1 MPCCVDASAPGQATL
16 DYLDRANLFL
26 IPLDTERRWYR
37 YHHLFADLLRQRL
50 HQRSASSPGDAVGDV
65 TDLHR
70 RASVWYEANG
80 LDLEAFHHAAAAHDI
95 ARAEHL
101 IEGAGMPLYF
111 RGARA
116 PVLTW
121 LQSLPETVLDARPAL
136 WVAYVTLLTFAG
148 NQTVAPNLQAAE
160 AALATAEP
168 GDRTQNRRGHIAALR
183 AMLAIPQHQVDTILA
198 QSHRALACLHPDNA
212 PVRTVAT
219 WTLGYAYQLQGNRAA
234 AARAYAE
241 AIALSQASGNTF
253 ATILAAGGLGQV
265 QETELQLH
273 AAAES
278 YRRVLALA
286 GDPPQTVACE
296 AYLGLARIAYQWND
310 LHAAEQHGH
319 ACARLTRQLVSVD
332 TFASYGLFLARLR
345 LARDDLPGAVAA
357 LDEADAFVRRQSF
370 VFRISEIAAVRVL
383 TLLRQGNLD
392 VAARL
397 AETHDLPISRA
408 RIHLAQG
415 NPSAALAV
423 LEPVREQAAAK
434 GWHDEQ
440 LSVIVVVAL
449 AHHAQGATDTA
460 VQVLGDALALAAPGG
475 LIRIFVDEGLP
486 MAQLVSD
493 AAARG
498 MLPDYT
504 TKLLAAW
511 DGEPPRSAGESALR
525 TARSAQPLAEPLS
538 ERELEILHLV
548 AQGYSNREISER
560 LVLALDTVKGHNRR
574 TYAKLAVQRRTEAV
588 ARARELGLL

>member
-1 MPCCVDASAPGQATL
+1 MQGQHDASSFIRSFTGSHHFVLDYLTEEVLHQQPDHVQTFLLRTSILDRLCGPLCDAVLLDASAPGQATL

-70 RASVWYEANG
+70 RASVWYEENG
-80 LDLEAFHHAAAAHDI
+80 LELEAFHHAAAAHDI

-198 QSHRALACLHPDNA
+198 QSRRALACLHPDNV

-357 LDEADAFVRRQSF
+357 LDEAEAFVRRQSF
-370 VFRISEIAAVRVL
+370 VFRMPEIAAVRVL

-392 VAARL
+392 SSRSSGGDARPPDQPG
-397 AETHDLPISRA
+397 ADPPGPGQTHPQPWRCSNRCA
-408 RIHLAQG
+408 NRQRPRG
-415 NPSAALAV
+415 GTMNSSAV
-423 LEPVREQAAAK
+423 M
-434 GWHDEQ
+434 
-440 LSVIVVVAL
+440 VV
-449 AHHAQGATDTA
+449 Q
-460 VQVLGDALALAAPGG
+460 ALALPRAGRNGHGG
-475 LIRIFVDEGLP
+475 
-486 MAQLVSD
+486 
-493 AAARG
+493 
-498 MLPDYT
+498 
-504 TKLLAAW
+504 
-511 DGEPPRSAGESALR
+511 AGCWVTR
-525 TARSAQPLAEPLS
+525 WRW
-538 ERELEILHLV
+538 
-548 AQGYSNREISER
+548 
-560 LVLALDTVKGHNRR
+560 
-574 TYAKLAVQRRTEAV
+574 QRRA
-588 ARARELGLL
+588 A